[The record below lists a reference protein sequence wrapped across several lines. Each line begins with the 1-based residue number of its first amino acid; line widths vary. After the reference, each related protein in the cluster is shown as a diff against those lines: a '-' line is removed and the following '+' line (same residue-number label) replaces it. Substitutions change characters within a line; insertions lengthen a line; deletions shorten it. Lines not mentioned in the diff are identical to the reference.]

1 MGNSER
7 TFNRLVSAMLILSII
22 SMFLEHGLYQAQ
34 WIKVA
39 TNVLDYIVFLLF
51 ITEIVLR
58 LIGAKYKWIFI
69 RQNAFELV
77 FLLFFTTLFVYS
89 KYVGFLLESR
99 RLQNLSRNIIVLR
112 NIFILIRLFVRMR
125 KFNAVLQRIT
135 HNPAQSVLFSFMIVI
150 IVGTL
155 LLMLPL
161 STSDRTRLGFIDSL
175 FTSTSAV
182 CVTGLIVVDTATRF
196 SAAGKILILI
206 LIQIGGLGIMIL
218 SYFGTFV
225 FRRTLSVESKLMASY
240 MLNEQ
245 DMSALAGSMKSIVLS
260 TFIIEGTGFSLLWV
274 AFRPA
279 TGSEL
284 SALSHA
290 AFHSVSAF
298 CNAGF
303 SLFTDNLVG
312 FKSNLLLNLTI
323 TSLIILGGLSF
334 TVLMELYRLIG
345 DRIGGIYSGRFRKY
359 FRVSL
364 NTRVVL
370 LVSSLLI
377 LLGVILIYPF
387 EHRNSLIEYPLGTQY
402 LAAFFQSVTLRTA
415 GFNTIP
421 FKSLNRYTYLAMAL
435 FMFIGGAS
443 GSTAG
448 GIKVNTVAII
458 GGYVRSIVKNKEDVT
473 LFNQTLSK
481 DLINRALFVVFVYAG
496 VIFIGTLILS
506 ISENVDTLPLLFEVV
521 SAAGTVGL
529 SAGITTSLSVTG
541 KIVIIALMFIGRV
554 GPLTVVVSLSQKGKS
569 TGISYPRGSIS
580 LG

>member
-7 TFNRLVSAMLILSII
+7 TFNRLVSAMLFLSIV
-22 SMFLEHGLYQAQ
+22 SLFLEYGLYQAS

-51 ITEIVLR
+51 VMEIALR
-58 LIGAKYKWIFI
+58 LIGAKYRWIFI
-69 RQNAFELV
+69 RQNAFELL
-77 FLLFFTTLFVYS
+77 FLLLFLTLFVYS

-99 RLQNLSRNIIVLR
+99 RLKNLSRNIIVLR
-112 NIFILIRLFVRMR
+112 NIFILIKLFVRLR
-125 KFNAVLQRIT
+125 KFNTLMQRIT
-135 HNPAQSVLFSFMIVI
+135 RNPAQSVLFSFVTVI

-196 SAAGKILILI
+196 SAVGKILILI

-225 FRRTLSVESKLMASY
+225 FRRTLSVERKLMASY

-245 DMSALAGSMKSIVLS
+245 DMSALVGSMKSIVLS
-260 TFIIEGTGFSLLWV
+260 TFIIEGTGFVLLWA

-279 TGSEL
+279 TGSEI

-303 SLFTDNLVG
+303 SLFTDNLAG
-312 FKSNLLLNLTI
+312 FKSNLLLNLTVAA
-323 TSLIILGGLSF
+323 LIILGGLSF
-334 TVLMELYRLIG
+334 TVLMELYRLTG
-345 DRIGGIYSGRFRKY
+345 DRIRGIYSGRYRKQY
-359 FRVSL
+359 RVSL

-370 LVSSLLI
+370 LVSSILI
-377 LLGVILIYPF
+377 LLGVIIIYPF

-421 FKSLNRYTYLAMAL
+421 FEALNRYTYLVMVL

-448 GIKVNTVAII
+448 GVKVNTVAII
-458 GGYVRSIVKNKEDVT
+458 GGYVRSILRNRDDVT
-473 LFNQTLSK
+473 IFNQTLSK
-481 DLINRALFVVFVYAG
+481 DLVNRALFIVFVYAG
-496 VIFIGTLILS
+496 VVFTGTLILS
-506 ISENVDTLPLLFEVV
+506 ISENAAIVPLFFEVV

-529 SAGITTSLSVTG
+529 SAGITSSLSVTG

-554 GPLTVVVSLSQKGKS
+554 GPLTVVVSLSPGGKS
-569 TGISYPRGSIS
+569 AGISYPRGNIS